1 MGENPAV
8 NRHFLFLCAALVVL
22 ASALNVS
29 AQGTVFTYQGRLNDN
44 GNPANGAYDLRFE
57 IFDAAVS
64 GSTIGQPQTN
74 RAVPVSSGIFTTN
87 LDFGAVFTGSRYW
100 LSIGVRTNGNVGA
113 FTLLAPRQQLT
124 PVPYAIF
131 ANTASNLIGAVS
143 ATQLTG
149 TLPSAQVSGNY
160 LGSVNFTNT
169 TNSFT
174 GKYFGNG
181 AGLTNLNGSM
191 IATGTVAD
199 ARLSA
204 NVALL
209 NTNQTFT
216 GTNTFNGTGVFTGAN
231 TFTGVNNFTNRGNT
245 FTGSFFGNGL
255 VGWIS
260 VLGATTQAVAN
271 AGYLLLNTNVSTVTL
286 PLSSSMLVGDL
297 VRIAGTGPAG
307 WFAKPN
313 AGQTIRGNLASY
325 GNSLEVA
332 TPNLGNYLDVAAS
345 ADGHRV
351 YLVGAGISG
360 VFASSDFG
368 RTFATVNGLP
378 GLGQSVACSADG
390 HIVYAVPS
398 GGGTIMVSVDSG
410 GTWASTGFMGT
421 SVSCTANGNFI
432 FISNNQTCS
441 GNGVFLGRLISGAIS
456 ISTNAAASWTPITG
470 PAGTVTCLAVS
481 GDCLRMVAGV
491 NSGLLYCSANQGA
504 TWTAVNNTN
513 LFWTG
518 AYMSAD
524 GSRFAATA
532 STVGG
537 VNGGIYHY
545 KVNVQPGVVCTSSV
559 SGSQDA
565 TVDLQYLGNNQ
576 FMPISGVGTVWGN

>member
-1 MGENPAV
+1 M
-8 NRHFLFLCAALVVL
+8 NRHFLFLCAALVG
-22 ASALNVS
+22 SALNVS
-29 AQGTVFTYQGRLNDN
+29 AQGTVFTYQGRLNDS
-44 GNPANGAYDLRFE
+44 GSPANGAYDLRFALY
-57 IFDAAVS
+57 DAATNGNQIS
-64 GSTIGQPQTN
+64 GAQTN
-74 RAVPVSSGIFTTN
+74 FAVTVSVGLFVTN
-87 LDFGAVFTGSRYW
+87 LDFGAVFMGASNW
-100 LSIGVRTNGNVGA
+100 LSIGVRTNGNLGA
-113 FTLLAPRQQLT
+113 FTLLTPRQRLL

-131 ANTASNLIGAVS
+131 ANTASNVLGSVS
-143 ATQLTG
+143 ATQLVG
-149 TLPSAQVSGNY
+149 TLPSAQVAGNY
-160 LGSVNFTNT
+160 FGSVNFTNA

-181 AGLTNLNGSM
+181 AGLTNLNGSA
-191 IATGTVAD
+191 IASGTVAD

-216 GTNTFNGTGVFTGAN
+216 GTNTFSGTNFFTGAN
-231 TFTGVNNFTNRGNT
+231 TFTGVNNFTNRNNT

-255 VGWIS
+255 VGWIP

-271 AGYLLLNTNVSTVTL
+271 AGYLLLNTNLSTVTL
-286 PLSSSMLVGDL
+286 PISSSLLVGDL
-297 VRIAGTGPAG
+297 VRVAGTGPAG

-313 AGQTIRGNLASY
+313 AGQSIRGNLASY

-332 TPNLGNYLDVAAS
+332 TPNIGNYQDVAAS
-345 ADGHRV
+345 ADGHRL
-351 YLVGAGISG
+351 YLVGQGMTE
-360 VFASSDFG
+360 VYASSDFG
-368 RTFATVNGLP
+368 RTFASVGGLA
-378 GLGQSVACSADG
+378 GFGQSVACSANG
-390 HIVYAVPS
+390 HIVYAVPN
-398 GGGTIMVSVDSG
+398 GGGTIILSVDSG
-410 GTWASTGFMGT
+410 ATWTATAYSGS

-432 FISNNQTCS
+432 FIGNNQTCS
-441 GNGVFLGRLISGAIS
+441 GNGVFLGRLIGGVIS

-470 PAGTVTCLAVS
+470 PSGTVTCLAVS

-491 NSGLLYCSANQGA
+491 NNGLLYCSANQGA

-518 AYMSAD
+518 ASMSAD

-545 KVNVQPGVVCTSSV
+545 KVNVQPGVVCTNNV

-576 FMPISGVGTVWGN
+576 FMPIGGVGTVWGN